1 MERETDRE
9 NVFQSLQ
16 EELKKDK
23 ARSTVLRISEF
34 GLVQMTRKRTAESLE
49 RQLTEPCPCCDGR
62 GRIRSTQTEAYDLIR
77 EVMRLSLQIGKKSL
91 RLRLRDDIRD
101 WLLHEEKNLFDRVL
115 KESGVTV
122 IFENAPVSRSD
133 LGQAGFEVFPG

>member
-1 MERETDRE
+1 MFFSPFRRTE
-9 NVFQSLQ
+9 
-16 EELKKDK
+16 KDK

-49 RQLTEPCPCCDGR
+49 RQLMEPCPCCDGR

-101 WLLHEEKNLFDRVL
+101 WLLHEEKDLFDRVL
-115 KESGVTV
+115 KEYGVTV
-122 IFENAPVSRSD
+122 IFENAPVSRAD
-133 LGQAGFEVFPG
+133 LSQAAFEAFPG